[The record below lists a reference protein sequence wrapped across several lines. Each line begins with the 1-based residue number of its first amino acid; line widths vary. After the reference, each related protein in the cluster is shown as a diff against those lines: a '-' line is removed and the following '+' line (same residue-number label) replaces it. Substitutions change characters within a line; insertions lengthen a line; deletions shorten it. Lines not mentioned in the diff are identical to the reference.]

1 MVNDMYGYVLKNWHI
16 PEKRFACSLTENQY
30 WWHPI
35 LSTDG
40 ELEISLMTG
49 NNITFTCSGE
59 KYTISEGSALCCNRS
74 VDSPTGEGIPGLP
87 VHIDTICIYWKS
99 DDISYRKFTEADY
112 FDPHILLVP
121 CFLFP
126 CPEIPRIERII
137 KQYIHHSISDIAA
150 NRAMCISLWYELVS
164 VIDQAARR
172 SFVPAQKHT
181 SEYYVKKLDY
191 IIETQYYSK
200 LHISNLAEEFGVS
213 PNYLS
218 AVYSRERGQR
228 FSDTLLSKRM
238 ECAKQLLVDGKLSMQ
253 EIAEA
258 VGFSGETY
266 LRRQFHRYYGVT
278 PAEFLRIER
287 ELTLYM
293 ARPIRENMELDTK
306 NSQE

>member
-1 MVNDMYGYVLKNWHI
+1 MVNCMYGYILNNWHI
-16 PEKRFACSLTENQY
+16 PEGKFACSLTENQY
-30 WWHPI
+30 FWHPAPGI
-35 LSTDG
+35 DD
-40 ELEISLMTG
+40 ELEISLMSG
-49 NNITFTCSGE
+49 SNIAFTCYGE
-59 KYTISEGSALCCNRS
+59 KYFVPEGTVLCCNRS
-74 VDSPTGEGIPGLP
+74 VDSPTGESIQGQP
-87 VHIDTICIYWKS
+87 VHIDTICIRWKS
-99 DDISYRKFTEADY
+99 DDIYYRKFTEAD
-112 FDPHILLVP
+112 FQDPSILLLP

-126 CPEIPRIERII
+126 CPEIPRIERIF
-137 KQYIHHSISDIAA
+137 KQYIHHSVSDTAA

-164 VIDQAARR
+164 VMDQTTRR
-172 SFVPAQKHT
+172 SFIPVQKHT

-191 IIETQYYSK
+191 IIETQYHSR
-200 LHISNLAEEFGVS
+200 LHITDLAAELGVS

-218 AVYSRERGQR
+218 AVYSKERGQR

-266 LRRQFHRYYGVT
+266 LRQQFHRYYGVT